1 MAQGRRAGY
10 VVAAVIDA
18 AMLYAVNRWP
28 GWDALGF
35 LTDRTPEVLGL
46 VNASMLVSLV
56 ANLTYLVHDGPRWR
70 ATGDLAVTAVGLAA
84 LLRIWRVFPFDFGDT
99 RRGLGPGRAR
109 PARGGDRGQ
118 RDRDRRRVRPAGAR
132 QAGQRTGSPAS
143 PPTRVSTR
151 IEPSAADSVKPLASA
166 RR

>member
-10 VVAAVIDA
+10 VVAAVVDA

-99 RRGLGPGRAR
+99 GVGWALVVRVLLAVGIVGSGIAIVVAFARLVRGKPVSGPRRPRRPRPGSA
-109 PARGGDRGQ
+109 
-118 RDRDRRRVRPAGAR
+118 
-132 QAGQRTGSPAS
+132 PAS
-143 PPTRVSTR
+143 SRAPRSR
-151 IEPSAADSVKPLASA
+151 
-166 RR
+166 